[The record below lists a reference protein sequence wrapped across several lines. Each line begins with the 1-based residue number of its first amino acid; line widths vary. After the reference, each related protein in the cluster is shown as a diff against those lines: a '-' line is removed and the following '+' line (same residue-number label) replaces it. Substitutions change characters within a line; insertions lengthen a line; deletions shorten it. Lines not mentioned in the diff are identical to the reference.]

1 MLNTLK
7 FMSLIMIFGLG
18 LSLSACETMEGAGQ
32 DIEHAGEAV
41 QDAANQSSQPDQAHG
56 SLIKG
61 GKMSNRGLLIIILIL
76 VFGALSV
83 FLVHEQNGV
92 TPVNKAGNNIPEIRD
107 DIARNDSDPSG

>member
-1 MLNTLK
+1 
-7 FMSLIMIFGLG
+7 
-18 LSLSACETMEGAGQ
+18 
-32 DIEHAGEAV
+32 
-41 QDAANQSSQPDQAHG
+41 
-56 SLIKG
+56 
-61 GKMSNRGLLIIILIL
+61 MSNRGLLIIILIL